1 MLGKPESP
9 ALKARLMLDPLEVAA
24 LVEEVCVE
32 LLIVDELLETGL
44 VELLDALLEE
54 ALEVEET
61 FEEDFELLLME
72 LLVAFEEVL
81 SEDDAGRVEVLIVV
95 LVLLLLLL
103 CRAW

>member
-9 ALKARLMLDPLEVAA
+9 ALKARLMLDALEVAA
-24 LVEEVCVE
+24 FVDEVCVE
-32 LLIVDELLETGL
+32 LLVEDELLMAGL
-44 VELLDALLEE
+44 VELLVALLED

-81 SEDDAGRVEVLIVV
+81 SEDDVGRVEVLIVV

-103 CRAW
+103 L